1 MRTSLP
7 RIAALALPAV
17 FWMLSAAPAP
27 PDSVAE
33 LHRAFNSPPDDSRIM
48 MRWWWF
54 GSAVVKPE
62 LERELRTMKEGGIG
76 GVEIQPVYPVVLD
89 DPARGLRN
97 LPYLSDEFID
107 DVKFANDTAR
117 SLGLRVDIT
126 LGSGWPYGGP
136 HTPITEAS
144 GRLRVDR
151 AAIPAGATSV
161 APPKIGP
168 GETLLA
174 AFAGINR
181 LELAEG
187 SVTIP
192 AGTTAHEALFFIAGR
207 TRQQVKRPAAGADG
221 LVLDHYSRT
230 AVENHLHVVGD
241 RLMQAFG
248 DHPPYAV
255 FSDSLEVYGA
265 DWTGGFL
272 AEFAKRR
279 GYDLTPYLP
288 ALASDIGDKTMAV
301 RHDWG
306 LTLTELA
313 GERYLT
319 PIREWAAAHH
329 TRFRSQTYG
338 IPPVALWSNS
348 LVDLP
353 EGENSTWRHFTAT
366 RWASSASHL
375 LGRPVTSSET
385 WTWLHSPVF
394 RATPLDMKAEADR
407 HFLMGINQL
416 IGHGWPYSPP
426 QAGEPGWHFYA
437 AAVFNAHNPWYMAM
451 PDIARYLQRISFLLR
466 QGTPVTDVGL
476 YLPTAD
482 AYAGFTLGH
491 DSVNQSMERLI
502 GANVVPQILDA
513 GYNFDCI
520 DDGAIAQVGIPYPV
534 LILPSVERIPLAS
547 YRKIEE
553 YIRKGGVVIATG
565 HAPSLAPGL
574 KEADTDTPAIRELS
588 QRLFEN
594 SGAAGHLVKHDA
606 KLGET
611 IRAAL
616 PPDMTSAPEVGFV
629 HRKLPFADVYFVVNS
644 TNHAVHQES
653 AFRISGAT
661 ADWWDPF
668 TGKTTHATG
677 PGGGRIDL
685 ELAPYESRVIVFSHV
700 VVPAPA
706 AGAPTNT
713 IADWSTG
720 WRVTFPG
727 SAAPLALDALRSWTD
742 IEGKANYS
750 GQATYEKSVTVDA
763 SVIAAHRE
771 FYLDFGE
778 GTPVTVE
785 QRRSGAGMR
794 ALLESPIHEAA
805 RVWVNGKDAGSV
817 WCAPYRLDVSGL
829 LHAGENTVRVVVAN
843 LALNELAAEPLPDY
857 RPLIAKYGDRFQ
869 DQDMRDLKPAPAGML
884 GPVRLMGR

>member
-1 MRTSLP
+1 MRTPLP
-7 RIAALALPAV
+7 RLAALVLPAL
-17 FWMLSAAPAP
+17 FWMLCAAPAP
-27 PDSVAE
+27 PESVAD
-33 LHRAFNSPPDDSRIM
+33 LHRAFDNPPDDSRIM

-54 GSAVVKPE
+54 GTAVVKPE

-89 DPARGLRN
+89 DPARSLIN
-97 LPYLSDEFID
+97 LPYLSDEFLD
-107 DVKFANDTAR
+107 DVRFANDTAR

-136 HTPITEAS
+136 HTPVTEAS
-144 GRLRVDR
+144 GRLRVAR
-151 AAIPAGATSV
+151 ASIPAGATSL
-161 APPKIGP
+161 PLPIIGP
-168 GETLLA
+168 GEAFLA
-174 AFAGINR
+174 AFAGTSR
-181 LELAEG
+181 LEQAAGG
-187 SVTIP
+187 SLTIP
-192 AGTTAHEALFFIAGR
+192 EGTPAHEALFFIASR
-207 TRQQVKRPAAGADG
+207 TRQEVKPAAGADG
-221 LVLDHYSRT
+221 PVLDHYSRT
-230 AVENHLHVVGD
+230 AIEDHLHFVGD
-241 RLMQAFG
+241 RLMRAFG

-265 DWTGGFL
+265 DWTGDFL

-279 GYDLTPYLP
+279 GYDLTPHLP
-288 ALASDIGDKTMAV
+288 ALAGDMGEKTLAI

-313 GERYLT
+313 GEHYLT

-338 IPPVALWSNS
+338 TPPVALSSNA

-353 EGENSTWRHFTAT
+353 EGEGSAWRRFTAT

-375 LGRPVTSSET
+375 YGRPVTSSET

-407 HFLMGINQL
+407 HFLQGINQL

-437 AAVFNAHNPWYMAM
+437 AAVFNAHNPWFMAM
-451 PDIARYLQRISFLLR
+451 PDIARYLQRVSFLLR
-466 QGTPVTDVGL
+466 QGDPVTDVAL

-491 DSVNQSMERLI
+491 DSVNQAMDRLI
-502 GANVVPQILDA
+502 APNIVPQILDA

-520 DDGAIAQVGIPYPV
+520 DDGAIAKVGIPHPA
-534 LILPSVERIPLAS
+534 LILPSVERIPLAT

-553 YIRKGGVVIATG
+553 YVRRGGIVIATG
-565 HAPSLAPGL
+565 RAPSLAPGF
-574 KEADTDTPAIRELS
+574 KEADTDTPAIRQLS
-588 QRLFEN
+588 QRLFETA
-594 SGAAGHLVKHDA
+594 GAPGRLLRDDG

-616 PPDMTSAPEVGFV
+616 PPDMSSAPEVGFV
-629 HRKLPFADVYFVVNS
+629 HRKLPFADIYFVVNS
-644 TNHAVHQES
+644 TNHAIHHEAVFRVKDAEGAWWNPFSGTATDAGS
-653 AFRISGAT
+653 A
-661 ADWWDPF
+661 
-668 TGKTTHATG
+668 
-677 PGGGRIDL
+677 RIDL
-685 ELAPYESRVIVFSHV
+685 DLAPYESRVIVFSQTRF
-700 VVPAPA
+700 PAPA
-706 AGAPTNT
+706 ASAPANT
-713 IADWSTG
+713 IADWSGG
-720 WRVTFPG
+720 WRLTFPG
-727 SAAPLALDALRSWTD
+727 AAPVSLDALRSWTD
-742 IEGKANYS
+742 IEGRANYS

-763 SVIAAHRE
+763 SVLASHRE
-771 FYLDFGE
+771 LYLDFGE

-785 QRRSGAGMR
+785 ERRSGSGMR
-794 ALLESPIHEAA
+794 ALLESPIREAA

-817 WCAPYRLDVSGL
+817 WCAPYRVDVTGL
-829 LHAGENTVRVVVAN
+829 LHAGENAVRVVVAN

-869 DQDMRDLKPAPAGML
+869 DQDMRNLKPLPAGLL
-884 GPVRLMGR
+884 GPVRLMAR